1 MRTDPSILSF
11 PPRIKVRGKL
21 QRESRLIPVK
31 TGSHARNM
39 DSCLRKNDTA
49 HNHIQTLPNGAV
61 LVDYGPMRMFITV
74 MEKGKPI
81 ISLAKE
87 GADLA
92 IQILEDLAEF
102 LPVIKMRSQELK
114 IEEAFPDVVRR
125 MIEATKKMGEPDLT
139 PLAAVA
145 GTTSDRVADFIFG
158 RGGTKIIVDNG
169 GDIAIRLKEGE
180 VARIGVKTDIQAK
193 DPDYLIT
200 VDSTTGIGGV
210 ATSGLGGRS
219 FTKGI
224 ASAAT
229 VLAEN
234 ASLADAAATVVG
246 NFTNVEDPNII
257 RTLAEKVYPDTDIA
271 GEWVTIEVGKLSS
284 EKIEEALTNGLTKA
298 NSICQKGLIKGALIA
313 VQGKV
318 VWTESINSLIHSL
331 SPRGLRLRR
340 ASGSGR
346 RGVG

>member
-1 MRTDPSILSF
+1 MQ
-11 PPRIKVRGKL
+11 VA
-21 QRESRLIPVK
+21 QRVQNANR
-31 TGSHARNM
+31 
-39 DSCLRKNDTA
+39 
-49 HNHIQTLPNGAV
+49 IQTLPNGAV

-74 MEKGKPI
+74 TEKGKPI

-87 GADLA
+87 GAHLA

-114 IEEAFPDVVRR
+114 IEEAFPDVVRS
-125 MIEATKKMGEPDLT
+125 MIEATKKMEEPDLT

-145 GTTSDRVADFIFG
+145 GTTSDGVADFIFG

-169 GDIAIRLKEGE
+169 GDVAIRLREGE

-193 DPDYLIT
+193 NPDYLIT

-246 NFTNVEDPNII
+246 NFTNVDDPNIT
-257 RTLAEKVYPDTDIA
+257 RTLAEKIYPDTDIA
-271 GEWVTIEVGKLSS
+271 GEWVTVEVGKLSP
-284 EKIEEALTNGLTKA
+284 EKIEEALNRGLSKA
-298 NSICQKGLIKGALIA
+298 YSICQKGCIKGALIA
-313 VQGKV
+313 VQGNAA
-318 VWTESINSLIHSL
+318 WTDSLDSL
-331 SPRGLRLRR
+331 LKKL
-340 ASGSGR
+340 
-346 RGVG
+346 

>member
-1 MRTDPSILSF
+1 MQ
-11 PPRIKVRGKL
+11 VA
-21 QRESRLIPVK
+21 QRVQNANR
-31 TGSHARNM
+31 
-39 DSCLRKNDTA
+39 
-49 HNHIQTLPNGAV
+49 IQTLSNGTI

-74 MEKGKPI
+74 TEKGKPI

-87 GADLA
+87 GAHLA

-114 IEEAFPDVVRR
+114 IEEAFPDVVRS
-125 MIEATKKMGEPDLT
+125 MIEATRKMEEPDLT

-158 RGGTKIIVDNG
+158 KGGTKIIIDNG
-169 GDIAIRLKEGE
+169 GDIAIRLREGE
-180 VARIGVKTDIQAK
+180 VAGVGVKTDIHSEFPTYRVSI
-193 DPDYLIT
+193 DCT
-200 VDSTTGIGGV
+200 MNIGGV

-246 NFTNVEDPNII
+246 NFTNVDDPNIL
-257 RTLAEKVYPDTDIA
+257 RTLAEKIYPDTDIA
-271 GEWVTIEVGKLSS
+271 GEWVTVEVGKLSS

-298 NSICQKGLIKGALIA
+298 NSICQKGLIKGALMA
-313 VQGKV
+313 VQGNV
-318 VWTESINSLIHSL
+318 AWTDSLDPL
-331 SPRGLRLRR
+331 LKKL
-340 ASGSGR
+340 
-346 RGVG
+346 